1 MKVVI
6 KILTLYTLHLSLI
19 FGMGGGSPQPPLFV
33 NSNITGP
40 PHQAPLF
47 LTDTSRATIFTQLS
61 FYTPSSIDGKIGV
74 EGTSTVS
81 VTNQDTKNLNWN
93 LSAAVFK
100 AGISVKTW
108 KPLEIFV
115 TLAAD
120 SRGNEVSFTG
130 SDFGLSL
137 LICRDQDIRA
147 RLDLGYSYVSL
158 DMETT
163 GLRLSD
169 SSYYK
174 VTNNDKGLGPFVS
187 LTMST
192 ALSDWTI
199 NPFLQATYCQF
210 PLFSFDWTSDRSIS
224 SSITNFTLTPG
235 INYRISN
242 NILIILGVSYIIPS
256 DIENLSSKAYSGFL
270 QANFLL

>member
-1 MKVVI
+1 MKMVI
-6 KILTLYTLHLSLI
+6 KILTLCTLHFSLI
-19 FGMGGGSPQPPLFV
+19 FGMSPGAPQPPLFV

-61 FYTPSSIDGKIGV
+61 FYSPSSIDGKIGV
-74 EGTSTVS
+74 EGTGTVP
-81 VTNQDTKNLNWN
+81 VTNQDTKNLNWK
-93 LSAAVFK
+93 LSTAVFK

-108 KPLEIFV
+108 KSLEIFV
-115 TLAAD
+115 TLVAD
-120 SRGNEVSFTG
+120 SRGNKVSFTG

-137 LICRDQDIRA
+137 LICRDQDVRA

-199 NPFLQATYCQF
+199 NPFLQASYCQF

-224 SSITNFTLTPG
+224 STITNFTLTPG

-256 DIENLSSKAYSGFL
+256 DIENLSSKAFSGFL